1 MSLPEYLA
9 LITVA
14 VIVVGCVVWW
24 PFHATAAKDDD
35 QNQRT
40 VACKNCRKT
49 IVIASLTNVT
59 EFSVKCDRCGRR
71 SLYLPKEI
79 NVTGRK

>member
-9 LITVA
+9 LITAV
-14 VIVVGCVVWW
+14 VIVVGCVMWW
-24 PFHATAAKDDD
+24 PFRATVAKDDD

-40 VACKNCRKT
+40 VACKNCRKI
-49 IVIASLTNVT
+49 IVIAGLTNVT
-59 EFSVKCDRCGRR
+59 EFSVKCDHCGRR
-71 SLYLPKEI
+71 SVYLPKEI